1 MRHVVNNMVKLQE
14 INSYQTGSGL
24 WIHVRSLLPQDAPY
38 LVDLFENMGSESRYN
53 RFLQPLDQVDMDYV
67 WTEAEQIAEKV
78 ATVSYGLVAFVDMP
92 ERDNV
97 PVGVV
102 RYVELTATRA
112 EIAVSVR
119 DDMQRKGIGTELMR
133 LLFLHAKIRGIEQL
147 VGTVQNSNAPM
158 WAMLKKL
165 NYRVEHQSEGS
176 YSEIIIHL
184 HESAHRR
191 EDYLDAAADYSP
203 EPQLSW

>member
-92 ERDNV
+92 ERDDV
-97 PVGVV
+97 PVGAA
-102 RYVELTATRA
+102 RYVELTTSRA

-119 DDMQRKGIGTELMR
+119 DDMQRKGIGTEMMR
-133 LLFLHAKIRGIEQL
+133 LLILHAKIRGIEQL
-147 VGTVQNSNAPM
+147 VGTVQNSIADMSAVVHKMDLP
-158 WAMLKKL
+158 K
-165 NYRVEHQSEGS
+165 EQQSEAV
-176 YSEIIIHL
+176 Y
-184 HESAHRR
+184 
-191 EDYLDAAADYSP
+191 
-203 EPQLSW
+203 

>member
-1 MRHVVNNMVKLQE
+1 MVELQE
-14 INSYQTGSGL
+14 LQSYQTRSGL
-24 WIHVRSLLPQDAPY
+24 WIQVRPLMPKDAPY

-53 RFLQPLDQVDMDYV
+53 RFLQSLDQVDLDLV

-78 ATVSYGLVAFVDMP
+78 NTASYGLVAFVDMS
-92 ERDNV
+92 EREDV
-97 PVGVV
+97 PVGAA
-102 RYVELTATRA
+102 RYVNLSSTRA

-119 DDMQRKGIGTELMR
+119 DDMQHKGIGTELMR
-133 LLFLHAKIRGIEQL
+133 LLILHAKSQGIEQL
-147 VGTVQNSNAPM
+147 VGTVQNSNTSM

-165 NYRVEHQSEGS
+165 NYRLEHQSEGS

-184 HESAHRR
+184 HESANRQK
-191 EDYLDAAADYSP
+191 DYLDAAADYSP

>member
-119 DDMQRKGIGTELMR
+119 DDMQRRGIGSEWLKYITEKARQEGIRR
-133 LLFLHAKIRGIEQL
+133 LVATFRAENRGVWALFGHSPYPVTR
-147 VGTVQNSNAPM
+147 
-158 WAMLKKL
+158 
-165 NYRVEHQSEGS
+165 
-176 YSEIIIHL
+176 EIHGA
-184 HESAHRR
+184 EV
-191 EDYLDAAADYSP
+191 DAVIDLA
-203 EPQLSW
+203 